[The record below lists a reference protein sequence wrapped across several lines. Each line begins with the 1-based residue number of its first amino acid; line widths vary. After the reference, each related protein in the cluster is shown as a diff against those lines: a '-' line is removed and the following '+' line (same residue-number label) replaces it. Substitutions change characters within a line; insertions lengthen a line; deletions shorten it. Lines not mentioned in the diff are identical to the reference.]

1 MFFGADPNQPG
12 TLRFNLFRFPVSI
25 HWSFWIIPLIWGS
38 SGFGGDP
45 VEQTRYLFI
54 WVLVFFV
61 SIMGHELGH
70 ALAYR
75 KYGGKAQIIIHGM
88 GGMAVSQGSYTRR
101 QKIIITIGGPAVGF
115 MMAAVSFFLISI
127 INPETFN
134 KYVLTFLGMMVWINS
149 IWSALNLLP
158 VYPLDGGQLLGHIMH
173 ERKPVLRGKI
183 GGITAAIAGLLL
195 FIKLN
200 SIFAAIMFGFLA
212 YQNFQAAERARRGYW

>member
-1 MFFGADPNQPG
+1 
-12 TLRFNLFRFPVSI
+12 
-25 HWSFWIIPLIWGS
+25 
-38 SGFGGDP
+38 
-45 VEQTRYLFI
+45 
-54 WVLVFFV
+54 
-61 SIMGHELGH
+61 
-70 ALAYR
+70 
-75 KYGGKAQIIIHGM
+75 
-88 GGMAVSQGSYTRR
+88 
-101 QKIIITIGGPAVGF
+101 
-115 MMAAVSFFLISI
+115 MAAVSFFLISI

-134 KYVLTFLGMMVWINS
+134 TYVLTFLGMMVWINS

-183 GGITAAIAGLLL
+183 GGITAAMAGLLL

>member
-115 MMAAVSFFLISI
+115 MMAALS
-127 INPETFN
+127 
-134 KYVLTFLGMMVWINS
+134 
-149 IWSALNLLP
+149 
-158 VYPLDGGQLLGHIMH
+158 
-173 ERKPVLRGKI
+173 
-183 GGITAAIAGLLL
+183 
-195 FIKLN
+195 
-200 SIFAAIMFGFLA
+200 
-212 YQNFQAAERARRGYW
+212 